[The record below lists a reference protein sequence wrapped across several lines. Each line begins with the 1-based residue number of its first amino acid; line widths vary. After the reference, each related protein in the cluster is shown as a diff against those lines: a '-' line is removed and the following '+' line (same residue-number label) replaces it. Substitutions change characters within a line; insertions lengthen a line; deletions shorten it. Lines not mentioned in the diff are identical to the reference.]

1 MKKVLITALLLVSVL
16 SLNAQSFGV
25 KAGMNYNNWHS
36 SEDISGEI
44 DPMLLY
50 QAGVFANFDLSEKI
64 SLQPELLYTAKGI
77 KAAGNSDFKYRL
89 DYLDI
94 PIMAQYH
101 INEAFFVNFGPELS
115 FLTKAIISDGTESVD
130 MIDGTESFN
139 YALNLGISYQ
149 LPIGLIF
156 DARYAYGLGSVYKML
171 PGDLKILNN
180 AFQVTVGYVIP
191 FKKQ

>member
-1 MKKVLITALLLVSVL
+1 MKKILITALLLVSVL
-16 SLNAQSFGV
+16 SLNAQTFGV

-44 DPMLLY
+44 DPLLAY

-64 SLQPELLYTAKGI
+64 SLQPELLYTAKGV
-77 KAAGNSDFKYRL
+77 NSNKGGLDFKYRY

-101 INEAFFVNFGPELS
+101 FNEAFSVNFGPELS

-130 MIDGTESFN
+130 YKEFSESFV
-139 YALNLGISYQ
+139 YGLNLGVSYQ

-156 DARYAYGLGSVYKML
+156 DAQTTFTLS
-171 PGDLKILNN
+171 
-180 AFQVTVGYVIP
+180 
-191 FKKQ
+191 